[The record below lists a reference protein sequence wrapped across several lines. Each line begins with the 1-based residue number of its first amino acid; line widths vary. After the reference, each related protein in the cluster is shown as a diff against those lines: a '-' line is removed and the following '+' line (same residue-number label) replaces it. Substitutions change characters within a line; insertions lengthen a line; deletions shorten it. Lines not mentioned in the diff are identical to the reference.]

1 MMFLKAVLL
10 AGRNTPASPPPP
22 PPPPPPPAAL
32 VVSANPT
39 LAYGEVTTSNAT
51 AVVTSWAVNLSISG
65 GVAPYS
71 VSWAYQSGE
80 VLQVLT
86 PGITGT
92 RFRETVWQQ
101 TMKEAV
107 YRATVTDAALTT
119 ATIDVPVQLVCFG
132 DYTGGLAVL
141 F

>member
-1 MMFLKAVLL
+1 MFKAILL

-32 VVSANPT
+32 TVFANPT
-39 LAYGEVTTSNAT
+39 LAYGEVTTANAT
-51 AVVTSWAVNLSISG
+51 AVVTSWVVNLNISG

-71 VSWAYQSGE
+71 AAWAYLSGDT
-80 VLQVLT
+80 VQILT

-101 TMKEAV
+101 TSKEGV

-119 ATIDVPVQLVCFG
+119 ATIDVPVQLFHFG